1 MKIVVA
7 YVFKRK
13 NIITISL
20 KRFENDIFFDKIL
33 AQP

>member
-7 YVFKRK
+7 YVFKQK
-13 NIITISL
+13 NIITTL
-20 KRFENDIFFDKIL
+20 KRFENDIFFGKIL